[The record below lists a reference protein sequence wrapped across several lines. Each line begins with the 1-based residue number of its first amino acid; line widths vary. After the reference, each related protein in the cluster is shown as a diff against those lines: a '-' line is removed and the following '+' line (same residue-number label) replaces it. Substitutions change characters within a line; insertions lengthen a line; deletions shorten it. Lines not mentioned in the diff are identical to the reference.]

1 MTRAWKRDRV
11 SRVKNPA
18 TEMYREL
25 RELGWERLWGEEVE
39 RFDAGGAEYRAR
51 RVALVRAVGVVFLES
66 GCASQR
72 QAVVDWLQGLLE
84 DPNERIRRYA
94 MAALPKVG
102 EREVVERAL
111 ARMARGV
118 SGERERRHASKA
130 LAKVAGGGALELAD
144 AMPVGVAQKIKAG
157 AAREA
162 GGRVL
167 MDVEMP
173 AGVRIHLRGRR
184 GLEGF
189 VRSEVE
195 ESRRLRGRMRV
206 VGGGSGVVALEA
218 AGGFTLGDVFSL
230 RCFGTLNLVLGEAER
245 DWEAVAAVIASRRVW
260 RMVRALTEETPR
272 YRLEFVGEGH
282 RRGAV
287 AAIAER
293 VHAFCPELLND
304 ARSAMWAV
312 DLHPAGGRLS
322 VELRPRLVP
331 DPRFSYRLVDVP
343 AASHPP
349 LAAAMALL
357 AGRGESVWDPFCG
370 SGVELVERARLGGVR
385 RVYGSDL
392 SREALH
398 AAESNLEAAG
408 VGGVLRCCDF
418 RGFPRI
424 AGIRDGGLDQII
436 TNPPLGRRVPISDF
450 NEMIGDLFALAA
462 EVLRPGGVLVL
473 ANPVGSAWREDP
485 RLRRDVSQR
494 VDFGG
499 FDCRIERY
507 RKSVKPA
514 RCG

>member
-1 MTRAWKRDRV
+1 M
-11 SRVKNPA
+11 KNPA

-25 RELGWERLWGEEVE
+25 RELGWERLWGEEVA
-39 RFDAGGAEYRAR
+39 RFDAGGAEYRAG
-51 RVALVRAVGVVFLES
+51 RVALVRAVGVVFSES

-72 QAVVDWLQGLLE
+72 EAVVEWLRGLLE

-102 EREVVERAL
+102 ERAVVERAL
-111 ARMARGV
+111 AGVARGV
-118 SGERERRHASKA
+118 AGERERRHVGKA
-130 LAKVAGGGALELAD
+130 LAKVAGRRALEVAD
-144 AMPVGVAQKIKAG
+144 VLPAAMAQKIKAG

-167 MDVEMP
+167 LDVDIP

-195 ESRRLRGRMRV
+195 GSRLLRGRMRV
-206 VGGGSGVVALEA
+206 VGGGSGLVALEA
-218 AGGFTLGDVFSL
+218 VGGFTLGDVFSL
-230 RCFGTLNLVLGEAER
+230 RCFGSLNLVLGEVAR
-245 DWEAVAAVIASRRVW
+245 DSEAVAGVIASGRAW
-260 RMVRALTEETPR
+260 GMVHALTEGVPR

-287 AAIAER
+287 AEIAER
-293 VHAFCPELLND
+293 VHALRPEMLND
-304 ARSAMWAV
+304 ARLALWAL
-312 DLHPAGGRLS
+312 DLHSAGGRLS

-331 DPRFSYRLVDVP
+331 DPRFSYRLADVP

-392 SREALH
+392 SGEALR
-398 AAESNLEAAG
+398 AAEANLKAAG
-408 VGGVLRCCDF
+408 VKGVLRCCDF
-418 RGFPRI
+418 REFPRI
-424 AGIRDGGLDQII
+424 AGIRAGGVDQII
-436 TNPPLGRRVPISDF
+436 TNPPLGRRVPIPDLK
-450 NEMIGDLFALAA
+450 EMIGDLFALAA

-473 ANPVGSAWREDP
+473 ANPVGSEWRGDA

-507 RKSVKPA
+507 RVRPSRRA
-514 RCG
+514 

>member
-1 MTRAWKRDRV
+1 M
-11 SRVKNPA
+11 KNPA

-25 RELGWERLWGEEVE
+25 RGLGWERLWGEEVPL
-39 RFDAGGAEYRAR
+39 FDGGGEEYRAG
-51 RVALVRAVGVVFLES
+51 RVALVRAVGVVFSES
-66 GCASQR
+66 GRASQR
-72 QAVVDWLQGLLE
+72 EAVVDWLRRLLG

-111 ARMARGV
+111 AGMARGV
-118 SGERERRHASKA
+118 SGERERRHAGKA
-130 LAKVAGGGALELAD
+130 LAKVAGRGALEVAD
-144 AMPVGVAQKIKAG
+144 VLPAGVAQKIKAG

-167 MDVEMP
+167 MDVAMP

-195 ESRRLRGRMRV
+195 GSSILRGRMRV
-206 VGGGSGVVALEA
+206 VGGGSGLVVLEA
-218 AGGFTLGDVFSL
+218 AGGFSLGDVFSL
-230 RCFGTLNLVLGEAER
+230 RCFGTLNLVLGEVAQ
-245 DWEAVAAVIASRRVW
+245 DWEAVAGVIASERVW
-260 RMVRALTEETPR
+260 RMVRAQTEGVPR

-293 VHAFCPELLND
+293 VHALRPEMLND

-331 DPRFSYRLVDVP
+331 DPRFSYRLADVP

-357 AGRGESVWDPFCG
+357 AVWFSCES
-370 SGVELVERARLGGVR
+370 RLPDM
-385 RVYGSDL
+385 SCKTFIM
-392 SREALH
+392 RE
-398 AAESNLEAAG
+398 
-408 VGGVLRCCDF
+408 
-418 RGFPRI
+418 
-424 AGIRDGGLDQII
+424 
-436 TNPPLGRRVPISDF
+436 ISD
-450 NEMIGDLFALAA
+450 
-462 EVLRPGGVLVL
+462 
-473 ANPVGSAWREDP
+473 
-485 RLRRDVSQR
+485 
-494 VDFGG
+494 
-499 FDCRIERY
+499 
-507 RKSVKPA
+507 
-514 RCG
+514 